1 MERVLE
7 IYFNL
12 QALCLSSHQ
21 FPLIEWVECAKG
33 VKWGSEEQGLSSLI
47 FTKAVAIF
55 ITFLRAIC
63 ISKGHTSRYCFASHN

>member
-12 QALCLSSHQ
+12 QALCLSSCPL
-21 FPLIEWVECAKG
+21 PLIEWVECAKG
-33 VKWGSEEQGLSSLI
+33 VKWGSEEQGLSFLN

-55 ITFLRAIC
+55 ITFPRIIY
-63 ISKGHTSRYCFASHN
+63 ISKGHISQYCFVSRN